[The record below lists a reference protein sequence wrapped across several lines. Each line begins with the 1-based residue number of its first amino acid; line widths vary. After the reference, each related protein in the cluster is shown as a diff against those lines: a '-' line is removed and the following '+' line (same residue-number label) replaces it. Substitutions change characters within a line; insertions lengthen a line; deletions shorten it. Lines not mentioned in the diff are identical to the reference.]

1 MQATAHNSAPPDTE
15 AKQKRALLIS
25 RIAAAVY
32 ILVILSAIIRREP
45 REMLIGVVLAVI
57 PGVVGPGAYR
67 VVGVI
72 AALAAFLTTALI
84 QLS

>member
-1 MQATAHNSAPPDTE
+1 MQATAHSSAPPDTE
-15 AKQKRALLIS
+15 AKRKRALLIS

-45 REMLIGVVLAVI
+45 REMLLGVVVAVI
-57 PGVVGPGAYR
+57 PVVFGPAAYR

-72 AALAAFLTTALI
+72 AALGAFLTTALI